1 MCYVFCKCSWFVFVF
16 FFNANFRICY
26 FIFLIVCWVFDVVQ
40 GLVNFVVFFLCC
52 TCNCCDLFVLMHAF
66 SIALVSLWFCAIW
79 FVFTIYLFVLVVL
92 LFICFWSLLHVKIL
106 TCFFLIH
113 FASFMILNNLD
124 VAFFSCVQLLV
135 TLQGCFVDL
144 HIMFLYFGVSD
155 INLLP
160 HHFSYFFYVFFQFLL
175 L

>member
-1 MCYVFCKCSWFVFVF
+1 MFVVYLMLCKGWWMLLFFLFVVH
-16 FFNANFRICY
+16 
-26 FIFLIVCWVFDVVQ
+26 LIVVIY
-40 GLVNFVVFFLCC
+40 
-52 TCNCCDLFVLMHAF
+52 LFLMHAF
-66 SIALVSLWFCAIW
+66 SIVLVSLWFCAIW

-113 FASFMILNNLD
+113 FASFMILSNLD